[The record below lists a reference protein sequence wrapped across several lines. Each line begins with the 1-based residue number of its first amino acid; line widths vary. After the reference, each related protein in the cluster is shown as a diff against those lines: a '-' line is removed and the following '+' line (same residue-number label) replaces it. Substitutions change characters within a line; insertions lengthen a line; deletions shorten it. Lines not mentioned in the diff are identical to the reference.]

1 VSTGSIMTIWPMFG
15 IANQVLAVLAL
26 ALVTTW
32 MVNHGRGRYA
42 AVTILPMLFV
52 CSTTFTAA
60 VKVVL
65 IESGKGTTVGK
76 LNAGLTI
83 FVVTCVVA
91 VLFWSAARWLAVWFS
106 PGVPPANTNGGTSR

>member
-1 VSTGSIMTIWPMFG
+1 
-15 IANQVLAVLAL
+15 
-26 ALVTTW
+26 
-32 MVNHGRGRYA
+32 
-42 AVTILPMLFV
+42 MLFV

-60 VKVVL
+60 VKVVM

-106 PGVPPANTNGGTSR
+106 PGVPPNGNANGSGNGAAPEAPKPEGGA